1 MWRLLLQSIL
11 DDAMC
16 SLVQALVG
24 TLWSM
29 GGSIIQGHRAGIMF
43 RIFSKHCGTSI
54 YRSGVLFGKEDLANP
69 LSFPFC
75 S

>member
-1 MWRLLLQSIL
+1 MWRLLLRSIL
-11 DDAMC
+11 SDATC

-29 GGSIIQGHRAGIMF
+29 GGSKIPGHRAGIMF
-43 RIFSKHCGTSI
+43 QIFSKHCGTSI
-54 YRSGVLFGKEDLANP
+54 YLSVVLFGKEDLANT